1 MLSYL
6 TVGIVYVAEKG
17 AVILLCCAVLCCAVL
32 CCAVLCCAVLC
43 CARVAR
49 FCMAVKPLLRIF
61 LLFTRQRPALQ
72 ALPSARWNAVNSL

>member
-17 AVILLCCAVLCCAVL
+17 AVILLCCAVL